1 MKLIRRIAVF
11 RRISAEKQKTGA
23 LFQKNERKN
32 PENER
37 KQNIYTE
44 KYIDYN
50 LRFFTTTLT
59 IDQLHLLPHNGIEV
73 KEAFSVNVNAV
84 ISITPTV
91 ISSRLCLGFSYR
103 HARPFFVRFRRRS
116 REGKA
121 GCFWRE
127 KNAGIFDFEPVG
139 FSTSKI
145 RIFLYSI
152 TNNTF
157 NLKEKV

>member
-1 MKLIRRIAVF
+1 MKLIRRIADF
-11 RRISAEKQKTGA
+11 RRISAEKQKTGT

-50 LRFFTTTLT
+50 PRFFTTTLT

-84 ISITPTV
+84 ISIAPTV

-103 HARPFFVRFRRRS
+103 HARHFLYVSAAVFGR
-116 REGKA
+116 GKA

-127 KNAGIFDFEPVG
+127 KNAEIFDFEPVG

-157 NLKEKV
+157 NLTEKV